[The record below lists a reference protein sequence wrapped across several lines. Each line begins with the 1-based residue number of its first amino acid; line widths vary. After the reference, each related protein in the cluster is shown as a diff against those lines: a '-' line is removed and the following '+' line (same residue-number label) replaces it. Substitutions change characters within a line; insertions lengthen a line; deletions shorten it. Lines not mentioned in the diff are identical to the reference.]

1 VKFLHTADWHV
12 GRTIRGRSRD
22 DEHRQVLAEIAAIAG
37 DEQVDLTL
45 VAGDIFDTAAPS
57 PASEEIVYR
66 ALLDLAEVAPVVIVA
81 GNHDNPARL
90 RAVAPLL
97 SLGRVKVGATIARPD
112 DGGVIDLP
120 DLAVRIALVPFIGKR
135 GIVRVEEI
143 LRLGQAE
150 RIGEYAERVADILE
164 ALTVGMTPDR
174 VNVVISHLMVAGG
187 EPGGGERTA
196 HLFDYSV
203 PALAFP
209 GHLSYVALGHLHR
222 PQKVPAP
229 VPMWY
234 SGSPLQL
241 DFGEG
246 GDRKAVVVVDAEPGL
261 PVVVSTRDLLGGRR
275 LRTLR
280 GTLAQIEAMA
290 DTVGD
295 AYLRIELEEPA
306 RAGLAD
312 EVRAILPEAVEV
324 RLAVLA
330 SEAERAVPQRLGR
343 DPSELFRDYL
353 GVRKVEDP
361 RLTALFD
368 ELLVEALDH
377 PGGGGEIEV

>member
-1 VKFLHTADWHV
+1 MKLLHTADWHV

-22 DEHRQVLAEIAAIAG
+22 DEHRQVLAEIAAIAR
-37 DEQVDLTL
+37 DEQVDLIL
-45 VAGDIFDTAAPS
+45 VAGDIFDTAAPA
-57 PASEEIVYR
+57 PIAEEIVYR
-66 ALLDLAEVAPVVIVA
+66 ALLDLAEVAPVVMIA

-97 SLGRVKVGATIARPD
+97 SLGRVTVGATIARPD
-112 DGGVIDLP
+112 DGGILDLS
-120 DLAVRIALVPFIGKR
+120 DLAVRIAIVPFIGKR

-143 LRLGQAE
+143 LRLDQAE
-150 RIGEYAERVADILE
+150 RIGEYAERVAEILG
-164 ALTVGMTPDR
+164 ALTVGMTPDT
-174 VNVVISHLMVAGG
+174 VNLVISHLMVAGG

-209 GHLSYVALGHLHR
+209 GHLNYVALGHLHR

-246 GDRKAVVVVDAEPGL
+246 EDRKAVVLVEAEPGL
-261 PVVVSTRDLLGGRR
+261 PVTVTTKDLAGGRR

-280 GTLAQIEAMA
+280 GTFAQIEAMV
-290 DTVGD
+290 DQVGD
-295 AYLRIELEEPA
+295 AYLRIELEEAA

-324 RLAVLA
+324 RLAALG
-330 SEAERAVPQRLGR
+330 SDPGRDVPRRLGR

-368 ELLVEALDH
+368 DLLVEALDH
-377 PGGGGEIEV
+377 HGAGEVDS

>member
-1 VKFLHTADWHV
+1 MKFLHTADWHV

-22 DEHRQVLAEIAAIAG
+22 DQI
-37 DEQVDLTL
+37 DLTL

-66 ALLDLAEVAPVVIVA
+66 ALLDLAEIAPVVIVA

-97 SLGRVKVGATIARPD
+97 SLGRVTVGAAITRPD

-150 RIGEYAERVADILE
+150 RIGEYAERVGDVLE
-164 ALTVGMTPDR
+164 ALTIGMTPDS
-174 VNVVISHLMVAGG
+174 VNLVLSHLMVAGG

-246 GDRKAVVVVDAEPGL
+246 EDRKAVVLVEAEPGL
-261 PVVVSTRDLLGGRR
+261 PVTVSTKDLSGGRR

-290 DTVGD
+290 DKVGD

-324 RLAVLA
+324 RLAASLA
-330 SEAERAVPQRLGR
+330 SESKGDVPQRLGR

-353 GVRKVEDP
+353 GVKKVEDP
-361 RLTALFD
+361 RLIGLFD
-368 ELLVEALDH
+368 ELLVEVLDR
-377 PGGGGEIEV
+377 PGGGEADS

>member
-1 VKFLHTADWHV
+1 MKLLHTADWHV

-22 DEHRQVLAEIAAIAG
+22 NEHRQVLSEIAAIAG
-37 DEQVDLTL
+37 DELVDLIL

-57 PASEEIVYR
+57 PAAEEIVYR
-66 ALLDLAEVAPVVIVA
+66 SLLDLAEVAPVVIVA

-97 SLGRVKVGATIARPD
+97 SLGRVRVGATIARPD
-112 DGGVIDLP
+112 DGGIIDLP
-120 DLAVRIALVPFIGKR
+120 DLAVRIAMVPFIGKR
-135 GIVRVEEI
+135 GIVGVEEI
-143 LRLGQAE
+143 LRLGQDE
-150 RIGEYAERVADILE
+150 RIGEYAERVAGILE
-164 ALTVGMTPDR
+164 ALTAGMTPDT
-174 VNVVISHLMVAGG
+174 VNLVLSHLMVAGG
-187 EPGGGERTA
+187 VPGGGERTA

-203 PALAFP
+203 PALSFP
-209 GHLSYVALGHLHR
+209 GHISYVALGHLHR

-229 VPMWY
+229 LPMWY

-246 GDRKAVVVVDAEPGL
+246 EDRKAIVLVEAEPGL
-261 PVVVSTRDLLGGRR
+261 PVIVTTKQLAGGRR

-280 GTLAQIEAMA
+280 GTFAQIEAMA
-290 DTVGD
+290 DKVGD

-324 RLAVLA
+324 RLAALA
-330 SEAERAVPQRLGR
+330 SESAREVPQRLGR

-353 GVRKVEDP
+353 GVRKVEDL
-361 RLTALFD
+361 RLTSLFD
-368 ELLVEALDH
+368 ELLIEALDQ
-377 PGGGGEIEV
+377 PGGGEAGS